1 MSVER
6 NIDGYVRLA
15 HAIVEKAG
23 KDYRAVLKKLK
34 RNPEDSQAQW
44 EKMNIERFFRR
55 DAGAYMDVDGDYI
68 IDWTRMKGLLRRYKK
83 RKKELLTLEQSLER
97 LHDRLE
103 SVPTVSGKVEKSGD
117 DFPYIREHI
126 SVEVPEPAEATRIKL
141 RISEK
146 ERQKTAVLAELDT
159 VESYIAGLPEGLEKT
174 ILESI
179 YLDDMTQEEVARMTG
194 YTQGRIAQ
202 IVAAIKD

>member
-1 MSVER
+1 M
-6 NIDGYVRLA
+6 
-15 HAIVEKAG
+15 
-23 KDYRAVLKKLK
+23 KD
-34 RNPEDSQAQW
+34 
-44 EKMNIERFFRR
+44 
-55 DAGAYMDVDGDYI
+55 
-68 IDWTRMKGLLRRYKK
+68 LLRRYKK

-97 LHDRLE
+97 LYDRLE

-146 ERQKTAVLAELDT
+146 ERQRTAVHT

-194 YTQGRIAQ
+194 YTKGRISQ
-202 IVAAIKD
+202 IISQTVKD

>member
-1 MSVER
+1 
-6 NIDGYVRLA
+6 
-15 HAIVEKAG
+15 
-23 KDYRAVLKKLK
+23 
-34 RNPEDSQAQW
+34 
-44 EKMNIERFFRR
+44 
-55 DAGAYMDVDGDYI
+55 
-68 IDWTRMKGLLRRYKK
+68 MKGLLRRYKK

-97 LHDRLE
+97 LYDRLE

-159 VESYIAGLPEGLEKT
+159 VESYIADCRKDWKRQYWNP
-174 ILESI
+174 
-179 YLDDMTQEEVARMTG
+179 
-194 YTQGRIAQ
+194 YTWMI
-202 IVAAIKD
+202 

>member
-1 MSVER
+1 M
-6 NIDGYVRLA
+6 
-15 HAIVEKAG
+15 
-23 KDYRAVLKKLK
+23 KD
-34 RNPEDSQAQW
+34 
-44 EKMNIERFFRR
+44 
-55 DAGAYMDVDGDYI
+55 
-68 IDWTRMKGLLRRYKK
+68 LLRRYKK

-103 SVPTVSGKVEKSGD
+103 SVPTVSGN
-117 DFPYIREHI
+117 
-126 SVEVPEPAEATRIKL
+126 KL

>member
-1 MSVER
+1 
-6 NIDGYVRLA
+6 
-15 HAIVEKAG
+15 
-23 KDYRAVLKKLK
+23 
-34 RNPEDSQAQW
+34 
-44 EKMNIERFFRR
+44 
-55 DAGAYMDVDGDYI
+55 
-68 IDWTRMKGLLRRYKK
+68 
-83 RKKELLTLEQSLER
+83 
-97 LHDRLE
+97 
-103 SVPTVSGKVEKSGD
+103 VEKSGD

-126 SVEVPEPAEATRIKL
+126 RVEVPEPAEATRIKL

-194 YTQGRIAQ
+194 YSRSRIAQ
-202 IVAAIKD
+202 IVGSLIKD

>member
-1 MSVER
+1 
-6 NIDGYVRLA
+6 
-15 HAIVEKAG
+15 
-23 KDYRAVLKKLK
+23 
-34 RNPEDSQAQW
+34 
-44 EKMNIERFFRR
+44 
-55 DAGAYMDVDGDYI
+55 
-68 IDWTRMKGLLRRYKK
+68 MKELLRRYKK
-83 RKKELLTLEQSLER
+83 QKKELLTLERSLER

-194 YTQGRIAQ
+194 YSRSRIAQ
-202 IVAAIKD
+202 IVGSLIKD

>member
-1 MSVER
+1 MQVER

-23 KDYRAVLKKLK
+23 KDYRAVLKRLK

-44 EKMNIERFFRR
+44 EKMNIETGYGRK
-55 DAGAYMDVDGDYI
+55 
-68 IDWTRMKGLLRRYKK
+68 WTRMKGLLRRYKK

-97 LHDRLE
+97 LYDRLE

-159 VESYIAGLPEGLEKT
+159 VESYIAGLPEGLERT

-194 YTQGRIAQ
+194 YSRSRIAQ
-202 IVAAIKD
+202 IVGSLIKD

>member
-1 MSVER
+1 M
-6 NIDGYVRLA
+6 
-15 HAIVEKAG
+15 
-23 KDYRAVLKKLK
+23 KD
-34 RNPEDSQAQW
+34 
-44 EKMNIERFFRR
+44 
-55 DAGAYMDVDGDYI
+55 
-68 IDWTRMKGLLRRYKK
+68 LLRRYKK

-194 YTQGRIAQ
+194 YSRGRIAQ
-202 IVAAIKD
+202 IVGSLIKD

>member
-1 MSVER
+1 M
-6 NIDGYVRLA
+6 
-15 HAIVEKAG
+15 
-23 KDYRAVLKKLK
+23 
-34 RNPEDSQAQW
+34 
-44 EKMNIERFFRR
+44 
-55 DAGAYMDVDGDYI
+55 
-68 IDWTRMKGLLRRYKK
+68 
-83 RKKELLTLEQSLER
+83 QSLER
-97 LHDRLE
+97 LYDRLE

-159 VESYIAGLPEGLEKT
+159 VESYIAGLPEGLERT

-194 YTQGRIAQ
+194 YSRSRIAQ
-202 IVAAIKD
+202 IVGSLIKD